1 MTRKCSDFYTA
12 HVDWLPTNIK
22 GLKGIPTFKD
32 STWNSLD
39 ALTGNL
45 NFPYNW
51 IISNISGNGQFSES
65 NAKKTIEILK
75 SKPQAE
81 LIVEIGTSCG
91 SCVERG
97 STDIISKNKNADAY
111 FYSIDIVAHNPGI
124 DRQKY
129 KNIEFVQ
136 SKSVDQKIKGI
147 LGNRLIDVLF
157 IDGDH
162 SLQVVF
168 EEYQF
173 YLPLMKKD
181 GIILVHDTTLHPGPF
196 LLMEAVNENTF
207 KKEVFFEEDYGLG
220 VIYLQ

>member
-1 MTRKCSDFYTA
+1 MTKKCANFYSTY
-12 HVDWLPTNIK
+12 VEWLPTNIK
-22 GLKGIPTFKD
+22 GLKGVPTFKNSD
-32 STWNSLD
+32 WNSLD
-39 ALTGNL
+39 SLMGNSS
-45 NFPYNW
+45 FPYDW
-51 IISNISGNGQFSES
+51 IIRNIDGNGQFSLK
-65 NAKKTIEILK
+65 NGQKIKEILN

-81 LIVEIGTSCG
+81 LIIEIGTSCG
-91 SCVERG
+91 SNTAHG
-97 STDIISKNKNADAY
+97 STDVFAKNKNSEAA

-136 SKSVDQKIKGI
+136 SKSVDQKIKEI
-147 LGNRLIDVLF
+147 LGDRLIDVLF

-181 GIILVHDTTLHPGPF
+181 GIILLHDTTLHPGPF
-196 LLMEAVNENTF
+196 LLMEAIDENVF
-207 KKEVFFEEDYGLG
+207 KKEVLFEEDYGLG

>member
-1 MTRKCSDFYTA
+1 MTKKCASFYSE
-12 HVDWLPTNIK
+12 HVVWSPTNIK
-22 GLKGIPTFKD
+22 GLKSIPTFKK
-32 STWNSLD
+32 SEWNGLD
-39 ALTGNL
+39 ALTGNSL
-45 NFPYNW
+45 FPFDW
-51 IISNISGNGQFSES
+51 IIRNVDGNGQFSLK
-65 NAKKTIEILK
+65 NAQKTIEILK

-81 LIVEIGTSCG
+81 LIVEIGTSCS
-91 SCVERG
+91 SCVIGG
-97 STDIISKNKNADAY
+97 STEVFAKNKNSEAA

-147 LGNRLIDVLF
+147 LGDRLIDILF

-181 GIILVHDTTLHPGPF
+181 GIILLHDTTLHPGPF
-196 LLMEAVNENTF
+196 LLMEAIDESVF
-207 KKEVFFEEDYGLG
+207 KKEVLFEEDYGLG